1 MREKELM
8 IYEKPQVEVIQLECE
23 QAVLNGSNPNSGIND
38 LEPDTWN

>member
-8 IYEKPQVEVIQLECE
+8 IYEKPQAKVIKLELE